1 MLYTEA
7 QHQYMVSQELNIG
20 TKLQQVTHPADMPP
34 TKIPDRVLAK
44 AVSLSCIVLDIERI
58 RSADPRTGSFTYYGS

>member
-1 MLYTEA
+1 
-7 QHQYMVSQELNIG
+7 MVFDIVSKELNTG

-44 AVSLSCIVLDIERI
+44 AVSLSCIVLEFERI
-58 RSADPRTGSFTYYGS
+58 RSADPRMGSFT